1 MRSGASRDAFPSG
14 AWERQEA
21 ALGNDGEFFPPFLW
35 HNPRMSEPDSF
46 LLVFFAVAV
55 FGAAVARGFFGFGS
69 SALWVASMSW
79 AMPPAVV
86 LPLVFMMEVLASV
99 WLLPGVWREADFKW
113 LRPVVLA
120 LLVGTPLGVWALSV
134 LPVDIARVGVY
145 GMITTL
151 AALVWRM
158 GKMSPPPKQKVPNW
172 LAGIFIGA
180 VNGVSALGGLAASV
194 FLLSSGRPAAGIRAS
209 LVVLFFVSDIWA
221 ILWNGGLGL
230 VGALHFKMLA
240 LFALPLTAGIALGSW
255 MFRKFG
261 GGKYRELA
269 LALIF
274 AIAFLGLGREIFKIV
289 A

>member
-1 MRSGASRDAFPSG
+1 MSAPDPS
-14 AWERQEA
+14 
-21 ALGNDGEFFPPFLW
+21 
-35 HNPRMSEPDSF
+35 
-46 LLVFFAVAV
+46 LLVFFSAAV
-55 FGAAVARGFFGFGS
+55 FGAAVARGFFGFGF
-69 SALWVASMSW
+69 SALCVAAMSW

-86 LPLVFMMEVLASV
+86 VPLVFMMEVLASV
-99 WLLPGVWREADFKW
+99 WMLPGVWREADFKW
-113 LRPVVLA
+113 LRPVLLA
-120 LLVGTPLGVWALSV
+120 LLVGTPIGVWALSV
-134 LPVDIARVGVY
+134 LPVDFARVGVY
-145 GMITTL
+145 GLIATL

-158 GKMSPPPKQKVPNW
+158 GKIKTAPKWKAPNW

-180 VNGVSALGGLAASV
+180 VNGLSALGGLAASV
-194 FLLSSGRPAAGIRAS
+194 FLLSSGRAAAGIRAS

-221 ILWNGGLGL
+221 IVWNGGLGL
-230 VGALHFKMLA
+230 VGAIHFKMLA

-274 AIAFLGLGREIFKIV
+274 GIAFLGLGREIFKIV